1 MNIRI
6 IPKIDI
12 KNFNLVKGVHLEG
25 LRVLG
30 DPKNFADQYY
40 REGADELIY
49 HDVVASL
56 YQQNN
61 ISNLVK
67 RTSKNIFLP
76 MVVGGGI
83 DGIEQVEKILKS
95 GADRI
100 FINSSAIDKPN
111 LIDDI
116 VKHFGSS
123 TLVVSIEFVNIDG
136 KFMCRK
142 DFGREETDKN
152 LIDWAKE
159 TLDRGAGELLL
170 TSIDRDGTGS
180 GYDLKASEKIAK
192 YIKSPYILN
201 GGISSLKDIGDILD
215 NSHPSGLAIGSVLH
229 YNNLDS
235 LFSKMGEEGNIDFI
249 KKKTNYKNFK
259 KITIKQ
265 IKEFIENKVSHA

>member
-30 DPKNFADQYY
+30 DPKSFADKYY
-40 REGADELIY
+40 KEGADELIY

-61 ISNLVK
+61 ISDLVK

-83 DGIEQVEKILKS
+83 NGIDQVEKILKS

-100 FINSSAIDKPN
+100 FVNSSAIDKPN
-111 LIDDI
+111 LINDI

-123 TLVVSIEFVNIDG
+123 TLVISIEFVNISG

-142 DFGREETDKN
+142 DFGREETNKN

-159 TLDRGAGELLL
+159 SLDRGAGELLL

-180 GYDLKASEKIAK
+180 GFDLRASEKIAK

-201 GGISSLKDIGDILD
+201 GGISSLEHIDDILD
-215 NSHPSGLAIGSVLH
+215 NSYPSGLAIGSVLH
-229 YNNLDS
+229 YNNLDIK
-235 LFSKMGEEGNIDFI
+235 FSKIGKEGNIDFI
-249 KKKTNYKNFK
+249 KKKLNYKNFK
-259 KITIKQ
+259 KISIKQ
-265 IKEFIENKVSHA
+265 IKEFIESKIK